1 MKEDD
6 TTESA
11 ATISKDAV
19 LNKEVVAED
28 TEQKSND
35 KTAMW
40 VLQVSKLFTL
50 MFKTFSK
57 VYSMFH
63 NFSKNIFLKFAG
75 NDTCMNF

>member
-11 ATISKDAV
+11 ATISKDAI

-35 KTAMW
+35 KTAM
-40 VLQVSKLFTL
+40 
-50 MFKTFSK
+50 
-57 VYSMFH
+57 
-63 NFSKNIFLKFAG
+63 
-75 NDTCMNF
+75 

>member
-11 ATISKDAV
+11 ATISKDAI

-50 MFKTFSK
+50 IFKTLKELFLKAYSK
-57 VYSMFH
+57 LH
-63 NFSKNIFLKFAG
+63 NFSKN
-75 NDTCMNF
+75 NF